1 MTAYL
6 KGRAVS
12 QVTEILM
19 NGRLYEETEI
29 REALKKVPV
38 KKKKDKK

>member
-6 KGRAVS
+6 KGKARG

-19 NGRLYEETEI
+19 NGRLYEEAEI

-38 KKKKDKK
+38 KKKGEK